1 MILLQYFSLNLL
13 TAKLFEQLA
22 KNVTFERI
30 ALELIL
36 LFLLIAGGWFWM
48 DSIGKR
54 EVAINFG
61 REITAKMQLQ
71 LLDETVACEKIR
83 LSRDSRG
90 QMQIQRTY
98 SFETTAS
105 GRERL
110 QCSLILRG
118 NLLKSWDIPPYVQPD

>member
-13 TAKLFEQLA
+13 TAKLFKQLA
-22 KNVTFERI
+22 HNVTFERI
-30 ALELIL
+30 TLELIL
-36 LFLLIAGGWFWM
+36 LFLLILGGWFWM
-48 DSIGKR
+48 DTIGKR
-54 EVAINFG
+54 EIAINFG

-71 LLDETVACEKIR
+71 LLDETVACQRIR

-105 GRERL
+105 GSERL
-110 QCSLILRG
+110 QCILVLRG
-118 NLLKSWDIPPYVQPD
+118 NLLKSWDIPPYVQPE